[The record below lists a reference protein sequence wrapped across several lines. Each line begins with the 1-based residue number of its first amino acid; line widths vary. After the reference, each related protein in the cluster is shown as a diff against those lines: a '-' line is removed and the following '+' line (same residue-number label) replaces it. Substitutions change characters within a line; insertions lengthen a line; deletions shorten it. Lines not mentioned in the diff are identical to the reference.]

1 MKLRSNIVPVLCL
14 VIGLITFPAMNQAV
28 AQQLIE
34 PPFYAPQRT
43 SLMCGVF
50 YADAGAKWWSL
61 MGVDMKSNSRP
72 VFGFAGG
79 VFALESQALE
89 NRAWGPIFEV
99 GYQQDSFFDVF
110 GAFGWY
116 NINDH
121 IARDIQA
128 IDLNGFL
135 QTNHLAYQLDFTFYQ
150 GRVGGRSWYPLYG
163 MGRIGVSLGAQ
174 LGVVPFKVS
183 VNETII
189 GGPVLTAASHSDYWW
204 HGAGFLGLDL
214 ELGYNR
220 YFLKGSIEG
229 VLGGPTLTYEDLGF
243 ISTKIKASAVSAAI
257 TGGIRF

>member
-14 VIGLITFPAMNQAV
+14 VIGLICFSGMKQAV

-50 YADAGAKWWSL
+50 YFDAGAKWWSL
-61 MGVDMKSNSRP
+61 MGVDMKSNGRE

-79 VFALESQALE
+79 VFALESQPLGSQS
-89 NRAWGPIFEV
+89 WGPIFEV
-99 GYQQDSFFDVF
+99 GYQQDNFFDVF

-128 IDLNGFL
+128 IDLNGFA
-135 QTNHLAYQLDFTFYQ
+135 QNMHLAYQLDFTYYQ

-163 MGRIGVSLGAQ
+163 MGRVGVYLAVQ

-183 VNETII
+183 VNETIL
-189 GGPVLTAASHSDYWW
+189 GGPVLTARSHQDYWW
-204 HGAGFLGLDL
+204 HGAGVLGLDL
-214 ELGYNR
+214 ELGYSR
-220 YFLKGSIEG
+220 YFVKGSVEG
-229 VLGGPTLTYEDLGF
+229 VLGGPTLTYEDLGN
-243 ISTKIKASAVSAAI
+243 ISTKIKASAVSLSV
-257 TGGIRF
+257 TGGVRF